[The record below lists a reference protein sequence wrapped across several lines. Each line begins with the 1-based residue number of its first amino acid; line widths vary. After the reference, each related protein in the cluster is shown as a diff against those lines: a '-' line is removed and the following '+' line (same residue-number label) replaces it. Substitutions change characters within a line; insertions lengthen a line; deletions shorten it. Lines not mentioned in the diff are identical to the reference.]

1 MAEKVEIPKNLSLVK
16 LSLIAGVAGLLLSI
30 VGYFV
35 DQGQFFH
42 SYLVAFSFWIT
53 ISLGGLFLSLLHH
66 LTGAVW
72 SVVIRRI
79 FETIMAILPWM
90 MLFIIPALFGM
101 RELYHWSHPETVAH
115 DELLQIKSPYLNVT
129 FFIIR
134 TVVFALIWTLVGR
147 ALYRFSIKNDE
158 TGDETYLQK
167 AKRLSPAG
175 IILFALT
182 FSFASFDWLM
192 SLDAHWYSTIF
203 GVYIFGG
210 STLAIYSFITLFV
223 IFFDKKGPL
232 KGLVSVEHYHDL
244 GRLIFTFVVFWSYIA
259 FSQYF
264 LIWYANIPEETVW
277 FTHRWVGSWKIISV
291 FLVIGQFIIPFFI
304 LMIRAMKRNLLMLT
318 VMASWMLIM
327 HYVDMYWLVMPTLH
341 HEGAR
346 LSWMDATTF
355 IGIGG
360 IFVWLFLHQLARHSL
375 VPFKDPNLEESIKH
389 RM

>member
-1 MAEKVEIPKNLSLVK
+1 MAEKVEIPQNLSVVK
-16 LSLIAGVAGLLLSI
+16 ISLILGVIGLLISI
-30 VGYFV
+30 LGYFV

-53 ISLGGLFLSLLHH
+53 IGLGGLFLTLLHH
-66 LTGAVW
+66 LAGAVW
-72 SVVIRRI
+72 SIVIRRL
-79 FETIMAILPWM
+79 FETLAAILPWM
-90 MLFIIPALFGM
+90 MLFLIPVLLGM
-101 RELYHWSHPETVAH
+101 RELYHWTHPEIVAH
-115 DELLQIKSPYLNVT
+115 DELLQMKTPYLNIP
-129 FFIIR
+129 FFVIR
-134 TVVFALIWTLVGR
+134 AFLFAVIWTLTGR

-158 TGDETYLQK
+158 SGDVLFLNK
-167 AKRLSPAG
+167 AKKLSPAG

-182 FSFASFDWLM
+182 LSFASFDWLM

-210 STLAIYSFITLFV
+210 STLAVYSFVALVTIY
-223 IFFDKKGPL
+223 FDKKGPL

-277 FTHRWVGSWKIISV
+277 FSHRWVGSWKIVSV

-304 LMIRAMKRNLLMLT
+304 LMIRAMKRSLLMLT
-318 VMASWMLIM
+318 VMALWMLIM

-341 HEGAR
+341 HEGVH
-346 LSWMDATTF
+346 LNWMDATTF
-355 IGIGG
+355 IGVGG
-360 IFVWLFLHQLARHSL
+360 IFIWLFFTQLARHSL
-375 VPFKDPNLEESIKH
+375 VPFNDPNLEKSIKH